1 MYFRLFYLSLLLF
14 LIIDSRLYGDTLQL
28 INFDEEINVKIVDI
42 EEEYVKV
49 NIPQKE
55 IESIKV
61 KTEHGDKYP
70 DAIFININGKE
81 SKIICK
87 IMKVTERTGSITLKI
102 PRQKISAIQ
111 MGFTG
116 DEQYINSDQ
125 NEVSI
130 AGKEDRKKD
139 HPPVDTDKLKKQ
151 IKDELNFEFEKKQQ
165 EKEMVFEEK
174 NFGKVICRMLYNGN
188 PLPEC
193 QVKIV
198 LLEKWG
204 FYGTVKK
211 GIQFETVTNKNG
223 RCHFEKVLPGGYK
236 LYWKPPTETSWI
248 RYLEME
254 PDFYVET
261 GETHYLPDTETNIR
275 TLN

>member
-1 MYFRLFYLSLLLF
+1 MHPKERKMYFRLFYLSLLLF

-130 AGKEDRKKD
+130 AGKEDRK
-139 HPPVDTDKLKKQ
+139 
-151 IKDELNFEFEKKQQ
+151 
-165 EKEMVFEEK
+165 
-174 NFGKVICRMLYNGN
+174 
-188 PLPEC
+188 
-193 QVKIV
+193 
-198 LLEKWG
+198 
-204 FYGTVKK
+204 
-211 GIQFETVTNKNG
+211 
-223 RCHFEKVLPGGYK
+223 
-236 LYWKPPTETSWI
+236 
-248 RYLEME
+248 
-254 PDFYVET
+254 
-261 GETHYLPDTETNIR
+261 
-275 TLN
+275 